1 MTAPWQYNETMQ
13 VGTDYQNEDE
23 VRNYDKHMQKLRDI
37 EAEVKEISVALG
49 ISQDSTIWEIGTG
62 TGECAL
68 ALAANAKR
76 IYATDVSPVM
86 LNYAERKAE
95 RRQINNVTFRVGGFL
110 SGFQPQEQVDGVVSQ
125 LALHHLPDFW
135 KSRALNAIAKK
146 LKQNGHFYL
155 RDVVFSADLTEN
167 DDFFETV
174 INGIRLQAGEDVA
187 QQTIQHIKS
196 EYSTFDWILEE
207 MIARSGMR
215 LIEKHNKGFL
225 SVYVCRK

>member
-68 ALAANAKR
+68 ALAANAKQ

-95 RRQINNVTFRVGGFL
+95 RRQVNNVTFRVGGRITSYNVCYTKL
-110 SGFQPQEQVDGVVSQ
+110 LRRLNCQP
-125 LALHHLPDFW
+125 
-135 KSRALNAIAKK
+135 NKK
-146 LKQNGHFYL
+146 NCCSSLMK
-155 RDVVFSADLTEN
+155 R
-167 DDFFETV
+167 
-174 INGIRLQAGEDVA
+174 
-187 QQTIQHIKS
+187 
-196 EYSTFDWILEE
+196 
-207 MIARSGMR
+207 
-215 LIEKHNKGFL
+215 
-225 SVYVCRK
+225 